1 MAQQTHFQGETNM
14 NSSDNLTRNEA
25 QPDFIEM
32 GRIRAD
38 TIPALVMMVFILVIN
53 GGVILLISCNS
64 HLRKT
69 SNIILVSLA
78 VSDFLVGL
86 VGIPLLVTCNSTF
99 SISIC
104 LSSTIFFSFI
114 ALSTIS
120 HIVVMTCDRYVYII
134 WAMRYHNFV
143 NRSRVLAV
151 LGFIWFL
158 SLTACVRISWTWQVN
173 IETSEEDMAK
183 VKEQEKVYLFIQFT
197 IFFAFPLA
205 VMTLLD
211 TRMLLLLRQQYQ
223 RIMKENLPAEY
234 RSSENKFQKRQRKVV
249 SICVFLLILY
259 VTCWLPYFILDVMQL
274 YAEENVKTLP
284 KIPLLVIYYLR
295 LCTPLVNP
303 LLYTLRKPDLKKVVK
318 SLAFK
323 IYNRLRS
330 GNSSENGTE
339 EFALTSRSDSKS

>member
-1 MAQQTHFQGETNM
+1 MAQQIGFQGETNM
-14 NSSDNLTRNEA
+14 NSSDNITRHQG
-25 QPDFIEM
+25 QPVLIEK
-32 GRIRAD
+32 GIRAD

-173 IETSEEDMAK
+173 IKTSEEDMAK
-183 VKEQEKVYLFIQFT
+183 VKEQDKVYLFIQFT
-197 IFFAFPLA
+197 VFFAFPLA

-274 YAEENVKTLP
+274 YAENVKMLP

-323 IYNRLRS
+323 IFHRLRS

>member
-1 MAQQTHFQGETNM
+1 M
-14 NSSDNLTRNEA
+14 NSSDNITRHQG
-25 QPDFIEM
+25 QPVLIEK
-32 GRIRAD
+32 GIRAD

-173 IETSEEDMAK
+173 IKTSEEDMAK
-183 VKEQEKVYLFIQFT
+183 VKEQDKLYLFIQFT
-197 IFFAFPLA
+197 VFFAFPLA

-274 YAEENVKTLP
+274 YAENVKMLP

-323 IYNRLRS
+323 IFHRLRS

-339 EFALTSRSDSKS
+339 EFALTSRSDSKT

>member
-1 MAQQTHFQGETNM
+1 M
-14 NSSDNLTRNEA
+14 NSSDNVTWHEA
-25 QPDFIEM
+25 QQDFIEM

-86 VGIPLLVTCNSTF
+86 IGIPLLVTCNSTF

-173 IETSEEDMAK
+173 IKTSEEDMAK
-183 VKEQEKVYLFIQFT
+183 VKEQDKVYLFIQFT
-197 IFFAFPLA
+197 VFFAFPLA

-274 YAEENVKTLP
+274 YAENVKMLP

-323 IYNRLRS
+323 IFNRLRS
-330 GNSSENGTE
+330 GNPSENGTE

>member
-1 MAQQTHFQGETNM
+1 M
-14 NSSDNLTRNEA
+14 NSSDNITRHQG
-25 QPDFIEM
+25 QPVLIEK
-32 GRIRAD
+32 GIRAD

-173 IETSEEDMAK
+173 IKTSEEDMAK
-183 VKEQEKVYLFIQFT
+183 VKEQDKVYLFIQFT
-197 IFFAFPLA
+197 VFFAFPLA

-274 YAEENVKTLP
+274 YAENVKMLP

-323 IYNRLRS
+323 IFHRLRS

>member
-1 MAQQTHFQGETNM
+1 MAQQIGFQGETNM
-14 NSSDNLTRNEA
+14 NSSDNITRHQG
-25 QPDFIEM
+25 QPVLIEK
-32 GRIRAD
+32 GIRAD
-38 TIPALVMMVFILVIN
+38 TIPALVMMVFILAIN

-86 VGIPLLVTCNSTF
+86 VGIPLLVTCNSSF

-114 ALSTIS
+114 ASSTIS

-173 IETSEEDMAK
+173 IETSEEDIAK

-323 IYNRLRS
+323 ICNRLRS

>member
-1 MAQQTHFQGETNM
+1 MAQQIGFQGETNM
-14 NSSDNLTRNEA
+14 NSSDNITRHQG
-25 QPDFIEM
+25 QPVLIEK
-32 GRIRAD
+32 GIRAD

-69 SNIILVSLA
+69 SNIILASLA
-78 VSDFLVGL
+78 VSDLLVGL

-114 ALSTIS
+114 ALSTVS
-120 HIVVMTCDRYVYII
+120 HIVVMTCDRFVYII

-151 LGFIWFL
+151 LAFIWFL

-173 IETSEEDMAK
+173 IKNSEEDMAK

-197 IFFAFPLA
+197 VFFAFPLA
-205 VMTLLD
+205 VMTVLD

-223 RIMKENLPAEY
+223 RIMKENLPVEH

-259 VTCWLPYFILDVMQL
+259 VTCWLPYFILDVMQF
-274 YAEENVKTLP
+274 YAAEKVKALP

-323 IYNRLRS
+323 ICNLLWS
-330 GNSSENGTE
+330 GNSSENATE

>member
-1 MAQQTHFQGETNM
+1 M
-14 NSSDNLTRNEA
+14 NSSDNITRHQG
-25 QPDFIEM
+25 QPVLIEK
-32 GRIRAD
+32 GIRAD

-173 IETSEEDMAK
+173 IKTSEEDMAK
-183 VKEQEKVYLFIQFT
+183 VKEQDKLYLFIQFT
-197 IFFAFPLA
+197 VFFAFPLA

-274 YAEENVKTLP
+274 YAENVKMLP

-323 IYNRLRS
+323 IFHRLRS

>member
-1 MAQQTHFQGETNM
+1 M
-14 NSSDNLTRNEA
+14 NSSDNVTSHEA
-25 QPDFIEM
+25 QQDFIEM

-173 IETSEEDMAK
+173 IKTSEEDMAK
-183 VKEQEKVYLFIQFT
+183 VKEQDKVYLFIQFT
-197 IFFAFPLA
+197 VFFAFPLA

-274 YAEENVKTLP
+274 YAENVKMLP
-284 KIPLLVIYYLR
+284 KVPLLVIYYLR

-323 IYNRLRS
+323 IFNRLRS